1 MKTLFR
7 FALAFM
13 LLSTTQ
19 NVEAQLLK
27 RLKDKITKKAE
38 RKAERELDKTIDN
51 IGKPKPD
58 TTQSDPE
65 ETIETEVATPTSGN
79 AFLNHTKKYGSLN
92 IKELGR
98 AVAQINDD
106 EVRIYGSWVTMSA
119 DIQDGYVLVIPNGQK
134 LLFDGDEPKKEQFKL
149 RIPQDAQLE
158 LSYDPVYDP
167 NFEDENGNASAVTKD
182 YQSYNIES
190 GEVTIDV
197 LSKDNFQLS
206 FSGEVQLVTRTENPN
221 KNSEDRYLLSYSP
234 ASVSGMVDVGPV
246 NFVDIRTRSKK
257 KSKSSDVPKISDSAL
272 QGDAPGVYQFTFE
285 TKVKVTNL
293 EENETYNMSYLLNP
307 SVDYIGLKT
316 DMSEYSDEEM
326 AGESIVVMDGDNVHI
341 FVETQGMKMQMSQN
355 MMGGQ
360 QQNPTDL
367 MADYDY
373 SNITKTG
380 NTKTILGAICYEYV
394 MAEKD
399 VKMNI
404 WVAPSI
410 SLPNWFIKN
419 NEVIKGH
426 IMEYTITSK
435 DGNIKSETIAIN
447 DNISK
452 TINPSGLS

>member
-1 MKTLFR
+1 
-7 FALAFM
+7 
-13 LLSTTQ
+13 
-19 NVEAQLLK
+19 
-27 RLKDKITKKAE
+27 
-38 RKAERELDKTIDN
+38 
-51 IGKPKPD
+51 
-58 TTQSDPE
+58 
-65 ETIETEVATPTSGN
+65 
-79 AFLNHTKKYGSLN
+79 
-92 IKELGR
+92 
-98 AVAQINDD
+98 VAQINDD

-119 DIQDGYVLVIPNGQK
+119 DIQDGYVLVIPNGQD
-134 LLFDGDEPKKEQFKL
+134 LLFNGDEPKKEQIKL

-167 NFEDENGNASAVTKD
+167 KFEDENGYASAVTKD

-197 LSKDNFQLS
+197 FSKDNFQLS

-221 KNSEDRYLLSYSP
+221 KNSEERYLLSYSP

-246 NFVDIRTRSKK
+246 NFVDLRTSSKK
-257 KSKSSDVPKISDSAL
+257 NSKSSETPKISDSPF

-285 TKVKVTNL
+285 TKVKITSI
-293 EENETYNMSYLLNP
+293 EENETYNMSYLINP
-307 SVDYIGLKT
+307 SVEYIGLKT

-380 NTKTILGAICYEYV
+380 NTKTILGATCYEYV

-399 VKMNI
+399 VKMNL

-435 DGNIKSETIAIN
+435 DGNMKSETIAIY
-447 DNISK
+447 DNINQ
-452 TINPSGLS
+452 TINPKDYKKMF